1 MITSAW
7 IADAAGA
14 EETSKEKEAKM
25 TVARCSCNAYRWC
38 GTGEAKK
45 CRNDCERL
53 FAICIMRDRQV
64 LCDAIVN
71 CAGRNLN
78 IYDLQWHWKKESHY
92 QCVKP
97 DIRQLPS
104 NYWTRFLPHSSFIYP
119 NLCYSRKKI
128 RNFSQKQ
135 AKQKLTEWL
144 MSQTVICFEKWK
156 KPRTKCK
163 LQSHKV
169 ADGPFGEGGAGSLN
183 GQHLQLLLASIYS
196 LCTLINLLKIRHFWP
211 TQ

>member
-45 CRNDCERL
+45 CQNDCERL

-104 NYWTRFLPHSSFIYP
+104 NYWTRFLSHSSFIYL
-119 NLCYSRKKI
+119 NLCYSRKKYETLAK
-128 RNFSQKQ
+128 NKQ
-135 AKQKLTEWL
+135 NKNWQNDWWVRLWFVLKN
-144 MSQTVICFEKWK
+144 EKS
-156 KPRTKCK
+156 RGQNANCNHTK
-163 LQSHKV
+163 
-169 ADGPFGEGGAGSLN
+169 
-183 GQHLQLLLASIYS
+183 
-196 LCTLINLLKIRHFWP
+196 WP
-211 TQ
+211 TALLVRAGLAPSMANTSNSSWPQFILYVLWLTFWK